1 MSFQFST
8 SARNGAL
15 DAIEVA
21 AGTAAVLRLRSG
33 APPANAAAA
42 RSGTVL
48 ATMNLPSD
56 WMSNAAGGVKSLLGT
71 WQDTSADAS
80 GETGHFEVM
89 DTALTNCHIQ
99 GLCSAPWQATK
110 AYIIGSTVHANGNVY
125 RATAAGVSSAVSP
138 SHTTGSAADGTV
150 TWLFV
155 QVGTD
160 MTIDNGTLVVAQPVN
175 ETTFTITAGGA

>member
-1 MSFQFST
+1 MTFQLST
-8 SARNGAL
+8 AARNGAL

-21 AGTAAVLRLRSG
+21 AGTAAQLRIRSG

-42 RSGTVL
+42 RTGTVL
-48 ATMNLPSD
+48 ATMALPLD
-56 WMSNAAGGVKSLLGT
+56 YMSAASGGVKSLLGT
-71 WQDTSADAS
+71 WQDASADAS
-80 GETGHFEVM
+80 GEAGHFEIM

-110 AYIIGSTVHANGNVY
+110 AYVIGSTVHSSGNVY
-125 RATAAGVSSAVSP
+125 RATAAGTSSATGP
-138 SHTTGSAADGTV
+138 SHTSGSAADGTV

-160 MTIDNGTLVVAQPVN
+160 MTIDNGTLVAGQPVN
-175 ETTFTITAGGA
+175 QTSFTITAGGA

>member
-1 MSFQFST
+1 MTFQFST
-8 SARNGAL
+8 GARNGAL

-21 AGTAAVLRLRSG
+21 AGTAAVLRIRSG

-56 WMSNAAGGVKSLLGT
+56 YMSAAAGGVKSLLGT
-71 WQDTSADAS
+71 WQDTAADAS
-80 GETGHFEVM
+80 GETGHFEIM
-89 DTALTNCHIQ
+89 DTALTNCHVQ
-99 GLCSAPWQATK
+99 GLCSAPWQALK
-110 AYIIGSTVHANGNVY
+110 AYVIGSTVHANGNVY
-125 RATAAGVSSAVSP
+125 RPTAAGTSSVTAP

-150 TWLFV
+150 TWAFV

-160 MTIDNGTLVVAQPVN
+160 MTIDNGTLVAAQPVSQ
-175 ETTFTITAGGA
+175 TTFTITAGGA